1 MRLIETISFPD
12 HHDFSSED
20 VENLINKSKS
30 KNAKLITT
38 EKDYYRLNNKYK
50 SHINFLQTILK
61 IENKNNFEKAIKKQ
75 I

>member
-1 MRLIETISFPD
+1 MG
-12 HHDFSSED
+12 FSSED

>member
-1 MRLIETISFPD
+1 MKLIETISFPD
-12 HHDFSSED
+12 HHDFSEED
-20 VENLINKSKS
+20 LQNLVNKSIR

-50 SHINFLQTILK
+50 SHVNFVQTTLK
-61 IENKNNFEKAIKKQ
+61 IENNNNFEKAIKKQ